1 MLLKSF
7 AILAFIIAAILLFAA
22 TRPDVFHIQR
32 SLTVQASPEKVFP
45 LINDLHQWPLW
56 APQDKEDPSMKRTY
70 SGAASGTGAI
80 SDWSGSGNT
89 GRGRMTITESV
100 PSKQITIQVDWVRP
114 FTARNMNQ
122 FTLEAQGASTR
133 ISWSMQGPNLYF
145 MKVMSVFTNMDRVMG
160 QHFETGLA
168 NLKLVA
174 ETMR

>member
-7 AILAFIIAAILLFAA
+7 AILAFIIAAILVFAA

-100 PSKQITIQVDWVRP
+100 PSKQITIQVDWVKP
-114 FTARNMNQ
+114 FTVRNMNQ
-122 FTLEAQGASTR
+122 FTLEAEGASTR

-174 ETMR
+174 ER